1 VSDGR
6 YAMGTVLEISL
17 VARSEP
23 EGRALLDALYAET
36 AALEAVL
43 SSYDPESA
51 LSKLNAG
58 AGGGF
63 ARVPP
68 DLARILR
75 ESQELGARTQGAF
88 DVTVGPLV
96 ALWREAARSGR
107 LPGQPELAAARAR
120 VGARL
125 LEVRGDEVRLAAA
138 GAAVELGGIGKGF
151 ALDRLAETLARA
163 GIADA
168 LLSFG
173 ESSMVALG
181 APPGAERWRLLVRG
195 PGGGYAGVIGLRD
208 QTLSVSSSFGGSD
221 EIGGR
226 RAGHILDPRS
236 GRPVTQ
242 ERVAVVVAPT
252 ATAGE
257 AWSTALVVL
266 GPQAGL
272 GLAEAAPG
280 VDALLLAPGEPPRQT
295 PAFLRAAHFEALP
308 APP

>member
-23 EGRALLDALYAET
+23 EGRALLEALYAEA

-58 AGGGF
+58 AGGDF

-68 DLARILR
+68 ALARILR
-75 ESQELGARTQGAF
+75 ESLELGARTAGAF

-96 ALWREAARSGR
+96 ALWKEAARSGR
-107 LPGQPELAAARAR
+107 LPGGAELAAARAR
-120 VGARL
+120 VDGRRL
-125 LEVRGDEVRLAAA
+125 ELRGDEVRLAP
-138 GAAVELGGIGKGF
+138 GTVLELGGIGKGF

-163 GIADA
+163 GVRDA

-173 ESSMVALG
+173 ESSVVALG

-195 PGGGYAGVIGLRD
+195 PGGGYAGVIALRD
-208 QTLSVSSSFGGSD
+208 QTLSVSSSFGAGD
-221 EIGGR
+221 EIAGL

-252 ATAGE
+252 ATDGE

-266 GPQAGL
+266 GAEPGL
-272 GLAEAAPG
+272 ALAEAAPG
-280 VDALLLAPGEPPRQT
+280 VEALLLAAGEPPRETAGFPQ
-295 PAFLRAAHFEALP
+295 AARFEALP